1 MGFDNLGLYDYGR
14 YSYNVIIDAILPI
27 LHLVDMSGHNNNEVR
42 GDATKDCRQV
52 VETFRIAPSM
62 TSEKND
68 CRAVQSRR
76 RRERPQ
82 RIRIDTATKDEI
94 RSLYEPDIDS
104 FVSGCIPGASFA
116 TGSSQRRTKMI
127 RPRSLPL
134 LSYLASTQLAAAEK
148 KRKKEQTERLNLI
161 AEEEARKALL
171 LNPIKATSIDHVG
184 DGGGQINS
192 AGIRKSTAGDR
203 CDKPQP
209 EAPIVSIQTE
219 GSNILMPPLLKPFLN
234 QLK

>member
-1 MGFDNLGLYDYGR
+1 
-14 YSYNVIIDAILPI
+14 
-27 LHLVDMSGHNNNEVR
+27 MSGHNNNKVR
-42 GDATKDCRQV
+42 GDATKDANPLNCRQEV
-52 VETFRIAPSM
+52 VETIRVALST
-62 TSEKND
+62 TSEIND
-68 CRAVQSRR
+68 RRAVRSRR

-82 RIRIDTATKDEI
+82 RLRIHTATKDEI
-94 RSLYEPDIDS
+94 RSLYEPDVDS
-104 FVSGCIPGASFA
+104 FVSGCIPGVSFA

-127 RPRSLPL
+127 RPRTLPL

-171 LNPIKATSIDHVG
+171 LNPIKPASMDHLG
-184 DGGGQINS
+184 GGGGQV
-192 AGIRKSTAGDR
+192 GIQSTSGDR

-209 EAPIVSIQTE
+209 EAPIVSIKTE
-219 GSNILMPPLLKPFLN
+219 ASNILMPPLLKSFLN